1 MFEHKNLH
9 LYWDDGTEMII
20 PDVVST
26 QDLGRDL
33 LVETLAGYRLVEKP
47 ISSYCEWPVK
57 QFTRSVIIPINRME
71 VEIHAGSK

>member
-1 MFEHKNLH
+1 MIEHKNLH

-20 PDVVST
+20 PNVVST

-47 ISSYCEWPVK
+47 ISSYFEWPVK
-57 QFTRSVIIPINRME
+57 QFGRSVVISINRWK
-71 VEIHAGSK
+71 VETHGISR